1 MGLSNYTGNLTGNF
15 SNPELEASP
24 MAENYE
30 QVQHAVEYG
39 NGMEQAARKFQ
50 GMIIGLWAINTALI
64 FTHRLLTREKPISIE
79 IFGETIWELE
89 HELTS
94 RQKKIVDHADN
105 ILFTVSYALLSFLM
119 VLQFVPYGKVT
130 TGGT

>member
-1 MGLSNYTGNLTGNF
+1 MGLSNYTGNLSQNF
-15 SNPELEASP
+15 SSPNLEASP

-79 IFGETIWELE
+79 ILGETIWELE
-89 HELTS
+89 HDLTD
-94 RQKKIVDHADN
+94 RQEKLVEHADN
-105 ILFTVSYALLSFLM
+105 ILFTVNYTLLSFLLA
-119 VLQFVPYGKVT
+119 LQFMPYGKVT